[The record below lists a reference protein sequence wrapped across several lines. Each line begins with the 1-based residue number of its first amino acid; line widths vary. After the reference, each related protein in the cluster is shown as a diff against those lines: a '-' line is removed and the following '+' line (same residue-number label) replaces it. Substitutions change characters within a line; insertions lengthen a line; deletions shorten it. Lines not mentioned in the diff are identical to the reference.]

1 MSDKRDVTYDDRPV
15 GTAEERR
22 RWKRCPSAHDA
33 VMVTSGSVQ
42 QTAVVLNVSAFGM
55 GHAIDGSTGLAERQ
69 VVTIEGLSGP
79 VQAVIRH
86 TTTDDKGASFLGV
99 EWCE

>member
-1 MSDKRDVTYDDRPV
+1 
-15 GTAEERR
+15 
-22 RWKRCPSAHDA
+22 
-33 VMVTSGSVQ
+33 MVTSGSVQ

-55 GHAIDGSTGLAERQ
+55 GLAIAESTGLAEGQ

-86 TTTDDKGASFLGV
+86 TATDDKGAFFLGV

>member
-1 MSDKRDVTYDDRPV
+1 MRPAGAAYVFGADR
-15 GTAEERR
+15 
-22 RWKRCPSAHDA
+22 SAR
-33 VMVTSGSVQ
+33 

-55 GHAIDGSTGLAERQ
+55 GLAIAGSTGLAEGQ

-86 TTTDDKGASFLGV
+86 ATTDDEGAFFLGV